1 MKRFLLSVLS
11 VLLLFCLIAGSG
23 YSWLMQREAHHNWE
37 VGPGQWFG
45 PAPADLTQRRHPF
58 DYERD
63 IPPLLY
69 FTFSATPEQLATYCR
84 NMGLTSTETVPVVMQ
99 NCLEHELKG
108 ATLQTLY
115 TRPEP
120 LVVDTNADY
129 AWGCSPL
136 LAQLSDNR
144 CCLYWN
150 SYSSLPPSPKT
161 SPLYPAADTQH
172 HGWHYSSV
180 AIFFTLLL
188 LPLLLTAIPYLLC
201 AVPKWVKATTALLLP
216 PLTCLLWLY
225 IAPMPIYDI
234 FIAELAIVLNIPGAI
249 AIFLG
254 TILNKKDK
262 QNTTKCCHLT
272 SAPADSNTNH

>member
-1 MKRFLLSVLS
+1 MKRFLLTLLS
-11 VLLLFCLIAGSG
+11 ALLLFWLIAGCG
-23 YSWLMQREAHHNWE
+23 YSWLMQRESLNSWE
-37 VGPGQWFG
+37 SGPGQWFG
-45 PAPADLTQRRHPF
+45 PAPADLTQHRHPF

-63 IPPLLY
+63 ITPLRY
-69 FTFSATPEQLATYCR
+69 FTFSATPEQLASYCR
-84 NMGLTSTETVPVVMQ
+84 NMGLTSTATVPVVMQ

-144 CCLYWN
+144 CCLYWD

-161 SPLYPAADTQH
+161 SPLYPAPVTQH
-172 HGWHYSSV
+172 PGWYHSSI
-180 AIFFTLLL
+180 AIFYALLL
-188 LPLLLTAIPYLLC
+188 LPTLLTAIPCLLC
-201 AVPKWVKATTALLLP
+201 TVPKWVKVTTALLLP
-216 PLTCLLWLY
+216 PVTGLLWLH
-225 IAPMPIYDI
+225 IEPMPLYETSM
-234 FIAELAIVLNIPGAI
+234 AEYAVCFNIPGAI

-254 TILNKKDK
+254 AIMPRKINGMKR
-262 QNTTKCCHLT
+262 
-272 SAPADSNTNH
+272 